1 MNSILTQLGLTTNE
15 STVYLTY
22 LKYKE
27 KTAAEIARIIHMD
40 KSSCYRAVKSLVE
53 KGLLIT
59 VPRLRGTTH
68 TAASPDVLKELLQN
82 KKNELRTQENQLNDF
97 VQKLIKDT
105 EKKRST
111 YIKVEQGIQA
121 IRDQMNRNLEAAV
134 SSNKIIKEL
143 YRLSFPYFKDKEHV
157 EWVNEFARRRIKA
170 GVSIKQIVDF
180 ADKQVFA
187 PIMKSDKKLLKE
199 IRLMPKEM
207 RGLYGLR
214 ISGDIANITS
224 FDEKENYIVITIK
237 DTYVALLLN
246 SMFDFIWE
254 RSEKYI

>member
-143 YRLSFPYFKDKEHV
+143 YRLSFPYLNLHV
-157 EWVNEFARRRIKA
+157 EELR
-170 GVSIKQIVDF
+170 
-180 ADKQVFA
+180 QVFQ
-187 PIMKSDKKLLKE
+187 
-199 IRLMPKEM
+199 
-207 RGLYGLR
+207 
-214 ISGDIANITS
+214 
-224 FDEKENYIVITIK
+224 
-237 DTYVALLLN
+237 
-246 SMFDFIWE
+246 
-254 RSEKYI
+254 

>member
-1 MNSILTQLGLTTNE
+1 MISILTQLGLTINE

-40 KSSCYRAVKSLVE
+40 KSSCYRAVDSLIE

-59 VPRLRGTTH
+59 VPRQRGTTH
-68 TAASPDVLKELLQN
+68 TAASPEVLKELLQN
-82 KKNELRTQENQLNDF
+82 KKNELKSQENQLNEF

-121 IRDQMNRNLEAAV
+121 IRDQMDSNLEAAI
-134 SSNKIIKEL
+134 SSNKIIKEQ
-143 YRLSFPYFKDKEHV
+143 YRLSFPYFRDKEHV
-157 EWVNEFARRRIKA
+157 EWVNEFARRRIKT

-207 RGLYGLR
+207 KGLYGLR